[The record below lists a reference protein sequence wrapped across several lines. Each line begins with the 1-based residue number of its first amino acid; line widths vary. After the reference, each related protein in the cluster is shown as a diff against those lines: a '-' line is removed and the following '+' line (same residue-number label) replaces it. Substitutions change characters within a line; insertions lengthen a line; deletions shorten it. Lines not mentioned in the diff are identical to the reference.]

1 MSTDT
6 FDRARRVIALQ
17 ALAGVVA
24 GVLVAGVATVGLVL
38 VGQHR
43 EVQSQ
48 LTALLA
54 VPDAEA
60 VPSGSWVVTV
70 DRLGR
75 RTASAGTPAS
85 LPTDADLDQARRGTE
100 VDREAY
106 VGDEEYQTRTRSVN
120 GSVVQAGVDLA
131 PYESERHRVLVALLV
146 AGVAAALVALVAGQ
160 RLGRRA
166 VRVWDDALARQR
178 QFIADAS
185 HELRTPLARLA
196 LRADLLHDALRQDG
210 TGDDIGPEVDLLRRE
225 AAALAD
231 IVEDLLLAA
240 EVDASPD
247 SGELVDLTALVE
259 EVLDLDLQLAAS
271 RGVELAADVG
281 PVAPVRGAHPALR
294 RVVDALVDNAL
305 HHAHSTV
312 TVRLRDDGDDVV
324 LTVADD
330 GPGIE
335 PGARDR
341 VFDRFAKDPSSPGFG
356 LGLALVREVVERHAG
371 TVRVLPVEHGTTIE
385 VRLRAEAA
393 EEPGTGVTV
402 AAVTEG

>member
-1 MSTDT
+1 MSTDA
-6 FDRARRVIALQ
+6 FDRARRVIAVQ

-24 GVLVAGVATVGLVL
+24 GVLVAGLATVGLVL

-48 LTALLA
+48 LTALLS
-54 VPDAEA
+54 VPDARA
-60 VPSGSWVVTV
+60 VPSGTWVVSV
-70 DRLGR
+70 DGSGR
-75 RTASAGTPAS
+75 RTASVGAPAS
-85 LPTDADLDQARRGTE
+85 LPTDDDLEQARRGGE

-106 VGDEEYQTRTRSVN
+106 VEDGEYQTRTRKV
-120 GSVVQAGVDLA
+120 GERVVQAGVDLA
-131 PYESERHRVLVALLV
+131 QYESERHRLLIALVV
-146 AGVAAALVALVAGQ
+146 AGAVAALVALVAGG

-166 VRVWDDALARQR
+166 VGVWDDALLKQR

-196 LRADLLHDALRQDG
+196 LRADLLHDALRRDPPAAELAP
-210 TGDDIGPEVDLLRRE
+210 DVDLLRRE

-231 IVEDLLLAA
+231 IVEDLLHAA
-240 EVDASPD
+240 EVHASPD
-247 SGELVDLTALVE
+247 AGELVDLAALVE
-259 EVLDLDLQLAAS
+259 EVLDLEHQLAAQ
-271 RGVELAADVG
+271 RGVELLADVNL
-281 PVAPVRGAHPALR
+281 VAPVRGAFPALR

-330 GPGIE
+330 GPGLD
-335 PGARDR
+335 PAAASR

-371 TVRVLPVEHGTTIE
+371 TVGILPVERGTTFE
-385 VRLRAEAA
+385 VRLPAENAPTPDA
-393 EEPGTGVTV
+393 L
-402 AAVTEG
+402 AAVSVE